1 MTKESFTM
9 WSIIYT
15 VLMIWC
21 VFSAIRLAY
30 RVIRSRKMLREIRA
44 ENETVIHG
52 INVQFKLIAYVI
64 VMIVEL
70 FGLIYVA
77 AYALP
82 FYISNEFRLMALD
95 AVGLIAFFLMRL
107 IIHLVALFQEKH
119 VYLTKIGLITYVDC
133 HSFSSC
139 RFAWENND
147 GGMSDMLH
155 VYIKKG
161 KMPFTAQFDGDIA
174 AAHALTEQYASDK
187 PTA

>member
-9 WSIIYT
+9 WSVICT

-30 RVIRSRKMLREIRA
+30 KVIRSRKMLREIRA

-52 INVQFKLIAYVI
+52 INVQFKLIAYVF

-82 FYISNEFRLMALD
+82 FYISNEFRLLALD
-95 AVGLIAFFLMRL
+95 AVGLIAFFLVRL

-119 VYLTKIGLITYVDC
+119 VYLTKNGLITY
-133 HSFSSC
+133 
-139 RFAWENND
+139 ENND

-155 VYIKKG
+155 VYIKKD

>member
-9 WSIIYT
+9 WSVICT

-30 RVIRSRKMLREIRA
+30 RVIRSRKMLRALRKD
-44 ENETVIHG
+44 NETVVRG
-52 INVQFKLIAYVI
+52 ISMQYQAAAYLITCAL
-64 VMIVEL
+64 EL
-70 FGLIYVA
+70 FGVIFFAFMFLR
-77 AYALP
+77 ALP
-82 FYISNEFRLMALD
+82 LSGWTAAL
-95 AVGLIAFFLMRL
+95 VGVLCVSTLVTL

-119 VYLTKIGLITYVDC
+119 VYLTKNGLITYVDC

-155 VYIKKG
+155 VYNKKD
-161 KMPFTAQFDGDIA
+161 KMPFTVQFDGDIA